1 MDKINEGSGTE
12 NSDAVA
18 SPVDAIVSLE
28 SIFEE
33 ICKFREETGMEPKT
47 IHMTKGEMRQ
57 LQVGIRNLIVT
68 DRVED
73 IKKRL
78 RPDLLPPMRKT
89 PEINEGDFIYG
100 LLIMECETGGIHL
113 SG

>member
-47 IHMTKGEMRQ
+47 IHMT
-57 LQVGIRNLIVT
+57 NSA
-68 DRVED
+68 
-73 IKKRL
+73 
-78 RPDLLPPMRKT
+78 
-89 PEINEGDFIYG
+89 Y
-100 LLIMECETGGIHL
+100 
-113 SG
+113 